1 MATGVD
7 CDQLGCCEGLHDLLA
22 NHPDI
27 LAATGVCGLP

>member
-7 CDQLGCCEGLHDLLA
+7 WDQLGCCDVLHDLLV

-27 LAATGVCGLP
+27 LAAT